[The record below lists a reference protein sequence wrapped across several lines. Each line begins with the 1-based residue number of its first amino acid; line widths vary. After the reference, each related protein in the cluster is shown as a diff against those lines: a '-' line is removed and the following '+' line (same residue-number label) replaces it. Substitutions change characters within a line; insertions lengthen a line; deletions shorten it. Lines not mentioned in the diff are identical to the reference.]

1 MKFERG
7 QRKGLHPRRTSAS
20 EGAVFAGV
28 VKLVNTVDLK
38 SAGLRALPV
47 QARPSVPFYFVP
59 CASGAMERG
68 FASSGLFYLSP
79 AKAMRRRFAGS
90 GLFYLSPAKAM
101 RRRFAGSGLFY
112 LSPAKAMRRRFA
124 SSGLFYLSPVK
135 AMRRRFAGSG
145 LFCFFPALQR
155 IGTWL
160 NSVLARVRSPA
171 CGPLQCWLR

>member
-1 MKFERG
+1 MCLSGQNQTKFQRG

-20 EGAVFAGV
+20 ESAVFAGV

-79 AKAMRRRFAGS
+79 ATAMRRRFAGS

-101 RRRFAGSGLFY
+101 RRS
-112 LSPAKAMRRRFA
+112 
-124 SSGLFYLSPVK
+124 
-135 AMRRRFAGSG
+135 FAGSG